1 MINEIIKYAEGQN
14 ASEEVLEWIEKR
26 VEKKHDQSD
35 VEHIIDFLVSDK
47 APKNLERATYDQMKE
62 RSGQWTES
70 LIKKGENINEGPED
84 VEVIKKWKDGF
95 KFVKLI
101 GENAYKREGFL
112 MRHCVKSFFGKDDE
126 IYSLRDDKNMPH
138 ATLSKQSQQIKGKGN
153 GNIHPKYI
161 KYVVEFLEHLEV
173 EVRDS
178 EMQNLG
184 YVNVENFE
192 DKNAVF
198 KDLFRDKY
206 FYIENDVLD
215 KDGNK
220 YENITLWGIKNIF
233 DFTKSLKVNINFNF
247 RLCAKTFCKYLKKN
261 KKQNRNQLVM
271 KDYNH
276 VAMESYNQLAMKDY
290 NHVAMEDCNQL
301 AMESYNQLAMKYY
314 NHVAM
319 ENRNQLVMYSCNNVA
334 MENRNQ
340 LAMYSCNHVAME
352 NHNQLAMK
360 DYNQLAMEN
369 YSHVAME
376 NRNQLAMNS
385 CNNVAMED
393 FSQLA
398 MKSYNHVAMEDHN
411 QLAMKSYNHVAMESC
426 NHVAMDDHNQLA
438 MKDYN
443 HVAMRNCNH
452 VAMED
457 HCKAVGS
464 KENTIKIGKNS
475 IALMGKDSKIKG
487 KVGGWMIFSEYK
499 EGEII
504 NIHYAK
510 IDGKK
515 YKENTWY
522 HLQGSKIVEYK

>member
-1 MINEIIKYAEGQN
+1 MKEIIKYAEGLN

-62 RSGQWTES
+62 RSDKWAES
-70 LIKKGENINEGPED
+70 LIKKGDSIKEGKGD
-84 VEVIKKWKDGF
+84 TKVVLDFKDGF

-271 KDYNH
+271 KDYNR
-276 VAMESYNQLAMKDY
+276 
-290 NHVAMEDCNQL
+290 VAMEDCNQL
-301 AMESYNQLAMKYY
+301 AMESCNQLAMKYY

-319 ENRNQLVMYSCNNVA
+319 EDCNRVVMKDQNKLAMEDYNHVAMDDYNRVA

-352 NHNQLAMK
+352 
-360 DYNQLAMEN
+360 DRNQLAMEDSN
-369 YSHVAME
+369 HVAME
-376 NRNQLAMNS
+376 NR
-385 CNNVAMED
+385 
-393 FSQLA
+393 
-398 MKSYNHVAMEDHN
+398 
-411 QLAMKSYNHVAMESC
+411 
-426 NHVAMDDHNQLA
+426 NQLA

-443 HVAMRNCNH
+443 HVAMENRNQLAMKDYNH
-452 VAMED
+452 VAMESYN
-457 HCKAVGS
+457 HVEMEEYCKAVGS

-487 KVGGWMIFSEYK
+487 KIGGWMSLVEYDK
-499 EGEII
+499 KMNIV
-504 NIHYAK
+504 NIHNAK

-522 HLQGSKIVEYK
+522 HLQGSKIVEYKEDIN